1 LTKVEPAEAGRGTAF
16 FTTSSRGDSER
27 LYRAAARHSRRVRWL
42 RVGVL
47 AGIVVTLLVVVIADY
62 MPPIGGFR
70 LPGELGKLV
79 IKGTKITMSSP
90 KLTGYTDDSR
100 AYEFTATSAAQD
112 ITKPDLVELLQLHAR
127 MQLQDRSTVD
137 MSATS
142 GVYDM
147 KSEMLTI
154 HDNIA
159 LASSTG
165 YQGRLSEATIDIR
178 NGTVVSNQPVWI
190 KMLDGVLN
198 AKRLE
203 VVDKGAVLRFNDVA
217 MTLTPRPQPAA
228 ADDER

>member
-1 LTKVEPAEAGRGTAF
+1 MTRVEPAEAGRGTAF
-16 FTTSSRGDSER
+16 SASSRGDTER

-42 RVGVL
+42 RIGVL
-47 AGIVVTLLVVVIADY
+47 ASIVATLLVVVIADY

-79 IKGTKITMSSP
+79 IKGTKITMAQP
-90 KLTGYTDDSR
+90 RLTGYTDDSR
-100 AYEFTATSAAQD
+100 AYEFTAKSAAQD

-147 KSEMLTI
+147 KSELLTL

-165 YQGRLSEATIDIR
+165 YEGRLSEATVDMR
-178 NGTVVSNQPVWI
+178 NGSVVSDHPVWI

-203 VVDKGAVLRFNDVA
+203 VVDKGAVVRFSDVA
-217 MTLTPRPQPAA
+217 MTLIPRQQPAA

>member
-1 LTKVEPAEAGRGTAF
+1 
-16 FTTSSRGDSER
+16 
-27 LYRAAARHSRRVRWL
+27 VRWL
-42 RVGVL
+42 RIGVL
-47 AGIVVTLLVVVIADY
+47 ASIVVTLVVVVIADY

-79 IKGTKITMSSP
+79 IKGTKITMSQP
-90 KLTGYTDDSR
+90 RLTGYTDDSR
-100 AYEFTATSAAQD
+100 AYEFTAQSAAQD

-127 MQLQDRSTVD
+127 MQLQDQSTVD

-147 KSEMLTI
+147 KSEVLTL

-159 LASSTG
+159 VASSTG
-165 YQGRLSEATIDIR
+165 YQGRLSEATVDMR
-178 NGTVVSNQPVWI
+178 NGSVVSNQPVWI

-203 VVDKGAVLRFNDVA
+203 LVDKGAVLRFSDVA
-217 MTLTPRPQPAA
+217 MTLTPRQQPAA